1 MEFINKSN
9 SAAANDIIDRYLT
22 WAKNHHCEES
32 NLYSS
37 LGEHKLDER
46 SCKDLLIY
54 NVLLPEQHNRCC
66 YCMRRLHDGVGITIE
81 HIIPQSISRLE
92 DLNRYFEKG
101 LNGLDQSKLCLTTDF
116 FSNNCVFPP
125 YPLKVA
131 YYNFAASCHSSDHC
145 NNYRQNQH
153 IEPLFLMPNIN
164 SEVLYDPISGE
175 GTWHNDPINQDVNS
189 LELPT
194 LEKVG
199 LNNSTLK
206 IYRAFW
212 GYLYRHNISYD
223 DAASN
228 NRAILLYDLLGD
240 ILEYDNNVD
249 SDMLTAIINLQKDLY
264 WNRIRDYDYFFQ
276 WFSSH

>member
-1 MEFINKSN
+1 
-9 SAAANDIIDRYLT
+9 
-22 WAKNHHCEES
+22 
-32 NLYSS
+32 
-37 LGEHKLDER
+37 
-46 SCKDLLIY
+46 
-54 NVLLPEQHNRCC
+54 
-66 YCMRRLHDGVGITIE
+66 
-81 HIIPQSISRLE
+81 
-92 DLNRYFEKG
+92 
-101 LNGLDQSKLCLTTDF
+101 
-116 FSNNCVFPP
+116 
-125 YPLKVA
+125 
-131 YYNFAASCHSSDHC
+131 
-145 NNYRQNQH
+145 
-153 IEPLFLMPNIN
+153 MPNIN